1 MNNYHI
7 VLIVI
12 IRPPFFIYIF
22 LGYFYAF
29 TTDSRRMT
37 GNKGEKCNKGSQ
49 QDLTWTPKQAII
61 IKC

>member
-49 QDLTWTPKQAII
+49 QDLT
-61 IKC
+61 